1 LSIAQSRGEYDI
13 PGGIAIAR
21 QIPRGTYAY
30 RAAREQIN
38 IWQRFLNPEPPKTP
52 EYSNTNNQ

>member
-1 LSIAQSRGEYDI
+1 MLSIAQSRGEYDI
-13 PGGIAIAR
+13 PGAIAIAR

-38 IWQRFLNPEPPKTP
+38 IWQKFLNPEPPETP
-52 EYSNTNNQ
+52 E